1 MIYLIINNSK
11 NITCIY
17 YVNILCVYIYMLCNI
32 HILCIYTYITYIS
45 LGDCRAVY
53 VQDISNIIEF
63 LLETRSQIIEK

>member
-1 MIYLIINNSK
+1 
-11 NITCIY
+11 
-17 YVNILCVYIYMLCNI
+17 MLCNI